1 MVSISPIHSKAAL
14 LIDED
19 TKRRRYMVIS
29 DLHIGFESHIY
40 TRGITFDE
48 EIFFD
53 EMIRELSDLIKSNRV
68 EAVILLGD
76 LKSTV
81 GGSISKQEWQKIPRF
96 FKLLSET
103 ADIYFVPGNHDSNV
117 RFLMPENINIMSSKG
132 MVLDDTLLVHG
143 HTMPTIARSYVKKI
157 VMGHIHPVFLRHN
170 SIINGQR
177 VWIYL
182 KIIKEAIFPTTQGT
196 LDLVIL
202 PAFNRYLYAINER
215 RYTKSIS
222 PIIDKAIKSNAVQQ
236 ALVVSLDGSIVGDI
250 ETLLKII

>member
-1 MVSISPIHSKAAL
+1 VVSISPIHSKAAL

-19 TKRRRYMVIS
+19 TKKRRYMVIS

-48 EIFFD
+48 MIFFD
-53 EMIRELSDLIKSNRV
+53 EMIRELSDLIESNKV
-68 EAVILLGD
+68 QALILLGD

-81 GGSISKQEWQKIPRF
+81 GSISRQEWQKIPRF
-96 FKLLSET
+96 FKLLSEIT
-103 ADIYFVPGNHDSNV
+103 DIYFVPGNHDSNI
-117 RFLMPENINIMSSKG
+117 RFLMPENINVMSSKG

-143 HTMPTIARSYVKKI
+143 HTMPTTARSYIKKI

-170 SIINGQR
+170 SVINGQR

-182 KIIKEAIFPTTQGT
+182 KIIKEAIFPGSQGT
-196 LDLVIL
+196 LDLIIL
-202 PAFNRYLYAINER
+202 PAYNRYLYAINER

-236 ALVVSLDGSIVGDI
+236 ALVVSLDGSIVGGI

>member
-1 MVSISPIHSKAAL
+1 VVSTSPIHSKAAL

-19 TKRRRYMVIS
+19 TKKRRYMVIS

-48 EIFFD
+48 MIFFD
-53 EMIRELSDLIKSNRV
+53 EMIRELSDLIKSNKV
-68 EAVILLGD
+68 QALILLGD

-81 GGSISKQEWQKIPRF
+81 GSISKQEWQKIPRF
-96 FKLLSET
+96 FKLLSEIT
-103 ADIYFVPGNHDSNV
+103 DIYFVPGNHDSNI
-117 RFLMPENINIMSSKG
+117 RFLTPENINVMSTKG

-143 HTMPTIARSYVKKI
+143 HTMPTTARSYIKKI

-170 SIINGQR
+170 SVINGQR

-182 KIIKEAIFPTTQGT
+182 KIVKEAIFPGSQGT
-196 LDLVIL
+196 LDLIIL
-202 PAFNRYLYAINER
+202 PAYNRYLYAINER

-236 ALVVSLDGSIVGDI
+236 ALVVSLDGSIVGGI

>member
-1 MVSISPIHSKAAL
+1 MVSISPIHSKAGL

-19 TKRRRYMVIS
+19 TKKRRYMVIS

-40 TRGITFDE
+40 TRGITFE
-48 EIFFD
+48 EMIFFD
-53 EMIRELSDLIKSNRV
+53 EMIRELSDLIKSNKV
-68 EAVILLGD
+68 QALILLGD

-81 GGSISKQEWQKIPRF
+81 GSISRQEWQKIPRF
-96 FKLLSET
+96 FKLLSEIT
-103 ADIYFVPGNHDSNV
+103 DIYFVPGNHDSNI
-117 RFLMPENINIMSSKG
+117 RFLMPENINVMSTKG

-143 HTMPTIARSYVKKI
+143 HTMPTTARSYIKKI

-170 SIINGQR
+170 SVINGQR

-182 KIIKEAIFPTTQGT
+182 KIVKGAIFPGSQGT
-196 LDLVIL
+196 LDLIIL
-202 PAFNRYLYAINER
+202 PAYNRYLYAINER

-236 ALVVSLDGSIVGDI
+236 ALVVSLDGSIVGGI

>member
-1 MVSISPIHSKAAL
+1 VVSISPIHSKAAL

-19 TKRRRYMVIS
+19 IKRQRYVVIS

-40 TRGITFDE
+40 TRGIAFDE
-48 EIFFD
+48 RIFFD
-53 EMIRELSDLIKSNRV
+53 EMIGELSDLIKSNKAQ
-68 EAVILLGD
+68 AVILLGD

-81 GGSISKQEWQKIPRF
+81 GSISRQEWQKIPRF
-96 FKLLSET
+96 FKLLSEIT
-103 ADIYFVPGNHDSNV
+103 DIYFVPGNHDSNI
-117 RFLMPENINIMSSKG
+117 RFLMPENINVMGSKG

-143 HTMPTIARSYVKKI
+143 HTMPTTARSYIKKI

-170 SIINGQR
+170 SVINGQR

-182 KIIKEAIFPTTQGT
+182 KIIKEAIFPGSQGT

-236 ALVVSLDGSIVGDI
+236 ALIVSLDGSIVGDI
-250 ETLLKII
+250 ETLLKLI

>member
-19 TKRRRYMVIS
+19 IKRQRYLVIS

-40 TRGITFDE
+40 SRGIAFDE
-48 EIFFD
+48 KIFFD
-53 EMIRELSDLIKSNRV
+53 EMIQELSDLIKSNRAQ
-68 EAVILLGD
+68 AVILLGD

-81 GGSISKQEWQKIPRF
+81 GSISRQEWQKIPRF
-96 FKLLSET
+96 FKLLSEIT
-103 ADIYFVPGNHDSNV
+103 DIYFVPGNHDSNI
-117 RFLMPENINIMSSKG
+117 RFLMPENINVMSSKG

-143 HTMPTIARSYVKKI
+143 HTMPTTARSYIKKI

-170 SIINGQR
+170 SVINGQR

-182 KIIKEAIFPTTQGT
+182 KIIKEAIFPGSQGT

-202 PAFNRYLYAINER
+202 PAFNKYLYAINER

-236 ALVVSLDGSIVGDI
+236 ALIVSLDGSIVGDI

>member
-19 TKRRRYMVIS
+19 IKRQRYLVIS

-40 TRGITFDE
+40 SRGIAFDE
-48 EIFFD
+48 KIFFD
-53 EMIRELSDLIKSNRV
+53 EMIQELSDLIKSNRAQ
-68 EAVILLGD
+68 AVILLGD

-81 GGSISKQEWQKIPRF
+81 GSISRQEWQKIPRF
-96 FKLLSET
+96 FKLLSEIT
-103 ADIYFVPGNHDSNV
+103 DIYFVPGNHDSNI
-117 RFLMPENINIMSSKG
+117 RFLMPENINVMSSKG

-143 HTMPTIARSYVKKI
+143 HTMPTTARSYIKKI

-170 SIINGQR
+170 SVINGQR

-182 KIIKEAIFPTTQGT
+182 KIIKEAIFPGSQGT

-236 ALVVSLDGSIVGDI
+236 ALIVSLDGSIVGDI

>member
-1 MVSISPIHSKAAL
+1 VVSISPIHSKAAL

-19 TKRRRYMVIS
+19 IKRQRYVVIS

-40 TRGITFDE
+40 TRGIAFDE
-48 EIFFD
+48 RIFFD
-53 EMIRELSDLIKSNRV
+53 EMIQELSDLIKSNKAQ
-68 EAVILLGD
+68 AVILLGD

-81 GGSISKQEWQKIPRF
+81 GSISKQEWQKIPRF
-96 FKLLSET
+96 FKLLSEIT
-103 ADIYFVPGNHDSNV
+103 DIYFVPGNHDSNI
-117 RFLMPENINIMSSKG
+117 RFLMPENINVMSSKG

-143 HTMPTIARSYVKKI
+143 HTMPTTARSYIKKI

-170 SIINGQR
+170 SVINGQR

-182 KIIKEAIFPTTQGT
+182 KIIKEAIFPGSQGT

-236 ALVVSLDGSIVGDI
+236 ALIVSLDGSIVGDI
-250 ETLLKII
+250 ETLMKII

>member
-1 MVSISPIHSKAAL
+1 VVSISPIHSKAAL

-19 TKRRRYMVIS
+19 IKRQRYVVIS

-40 TRGITFDE
+40 SRGIAFDE
-48 EIFFD
+48 KIFFD
-53 EMIRELSDLIKSNRV
+53 EMIQELLDLIKSNRAQ
-68 EAVILLGD
+68 AVILLGD

-81 GGSISKQEWQKIPRF
+81 GSISRQEWQKIPRF
-96 FKLLSET
+96 FKLLSEIT
-103 ADIYFVPGNHDSNV
+103 DIYFVPGNHDSNI
-117 RFLMPENINIMSSKG
+117 RFLMPENINVMSSKG

-143 HTMPTIARSYVKKI
+143 HTMPTTARSYIKKI

-170 SIINGQR
+170 SVINGQR

-182 KIIKEAIFPTTQGT
+182 KIIKEAIFPGSQGT

-236 ALVVSLDGSIVGDI
+236 ALIVSLDGSIVGDI

>member
-1 MVSISPIHSKAAL
+1 VVSISPIHSKAAL

-19 TKRRRYMVIS
+19 IKRQRYMVIS

-40 TRGITFDE
+40 TRGIAFDE
-48 EIFFD
+48 KIFFD
-53 EMIRELSDLIKSNRV
+53 EMIGELSDLIKSNKAQ
-68 EAVILLGD
+68 AVILLGD

-81 GGSISKQEWQKIPRF
+81 GSISRQEWQKIPRF
-96 FKLLSET
+96 FKLLSEIT
-103 ADIYFVPGNHDSNV
+103 DIYFVPGNHDSNI
-117 RFLMPENINIMSSKG
+117 RFLMPENINVMSSKG

-143 HTMPTIARSYVKKI
+143 HTMPTTARSYIKKI

-170 SIINGQR
+170 SVINGQR

-182 KIIKEAIFPTTQGT
+182 KIIKEAIFPGSQGT
-196 LDLVIL
+196 LDLVVL

-236 ALVVSLDGSIVGDI
+236 ALIVSLDGSIVGDI

>member
-1 MVSISPIHSKAAL
+1 VVSISPIHSKAAL

-19 TKRRRYMVIS
+19 IKRQRYMVIS

-40 TRGITFDE
+40 TRGIAFDE
-48 EIFFD
+48 KIFFD
-53 EMIRELSDLIKSNRV
+53 EMIQELSDLIKSNRV
-68 EAVILLGD
+68 QAVILLGD

-81 GGSISKQEWQKIPRF
+81 GSISRQEWQKIPRF
-96 FKLLSET
+96 FKLLSEIT
-103 ADIYFVPGNHDSNV
+103 DIYFVPGNHDSNI
-117 RFLMPENINIMSSKG
+117 RFLMPENINITSSKG

-143 HTMPTIARSYVKKI
+143 HTMPTTARSYIKKI

-170 SIINGQR
+170 SVINGQR

-182 KIIKEAIFPTTQGT
+182 KIIKEAIFPGSQGT

-236 ALVVSLDGSIVGDI
+236 ALIVSLDGSIVGDI

>member
-1 MVSISPIHSKAAL
+1 VVSISPIHSKAAL

-19 TKRRRYMVIS
+19 IKRQRYMVIS

-40 TRGITFDE
+40 TRGIAFDE
-48 EIFFD
+48 KIFFD
-53 EMIRELSDLIKSNRV
+53 EMIQELSDLIKSNRV
-68 EAVILLGD
+68 QAVILLGD

-81 GGSISKQEWQKIPRF
+81 GSISRQEWQKIPRF
-96 FKLLSET
+96 FKLLSEIT
-103 ADIYFVPGNHDSNV
+103 DIYFVPGNHDSNI
-117 RFLMPENINIMSSKG
+117 RFLMPENINVMSSKG
-132 MVLDDTLLVHG
+132 MVLDDTLLLHG
-143 HTMPTIARSYVKKI
+143 HTMPTTARSYIKKI

-170 SIINGQR
+170 SVINGQR

-182 KIIKEAIFPTTQGT
+182 KIIKEAIFPGSQGT

-222 PIIDKAIKSNAVQQ
+222 PIIDKTIKSNAVQQ
-236 ALVVSLDGSIVGDI
+236 ALIVSLDGSIVGDI

>member
-1 MVSISPIHSKAAL
+1 VVSISPIHSKAAL

-19 TKRRRYMVIS
+19 IKRQRYLVIS

-40 TRGITFDE
+40 SRGIAFDE
-48 EIFFD
+48 KIFFD
-53 EMIRELSDLIKSNRV
+53 EMIQELSDLIKSNRAQ
-68 EAVILLGD
+68 AVILLGD

-81 GGSISKQEWQKIPRF
+81 GSISRQEWQKIPRF
-96 FKLLSET
+96 FKLLSEIT
-103 ADIYFVPGNHDSNV
+103 DIYFVPGNHDSNI
-117 RFLMPENINIMSSKG
+117 RFLMPENINVMSSKG

-143 HTMPTIARSYVKKI
+143 HTMPTTARSYIKKI

-170 SIINGQR
+170 SVINGQR

-182 KIIKEAIFPTTQGT
+182 KIIKEAIFPGSQGT

-202 PAFNRYLYAINER
+202 PAFNKYLYAINER

-236 ALVVSLDGSIVGDI
+236 ALIVSLDGSIVGDI

>member
-1 MVSISPIHSKAAL
+1 MHSKAAL

-19 TKRRRYMVIS
+19 IKRQRYVVIS

-40 TRGITFDE
+40 TRGIAFDE
-48 EIFFD
+48 RIFFD
-53 EMIRELSDLIKSNRV
+53 GMIQELSDLIKSNKAQ
-68 EAVILLGD
+68 AVILLGD

-81 GGSISKQEWQKIPRF
+81 GSISKQEWQKIPRF
-96 FKLLSET
+96 FKLLSEIT
-103 ADIYFVPGNHDSNV
+103 DIYFVPGNHDSNI
-117 RFLMPENINIMSSKG
+117 RFLMPENINVMSSKG

-143 HTMPTIARSYVKKI
+143 HTMPTTARSYIKKI

-170 SIINGQR
+170 SVINGQR

-182 KIIKEAIFPTTQGT
+182 KIIKEAIFPGSQGT

-236 ALVVSLDGSIVGDI
+236 ALIVSLDGSIVGDI
-250 ETLLKII
+250 ETLMKII

>member
-1 MVSISPIHSKAAL
+1 VVSISPIHSQAAL
-14 LIDED
+14 LIDEYI
-19 TKRRRYMVIS
+19 KRRRYLVIS

-40 TRGITFDE
+40 TRGIAFDE
-48 EIFFD
+48 KIFFD
-53 EMIRELSDLIKSNRV
+53 EMIQELSDLIKSNKAQ
-68 EAVILLGD
+68 AVILLGD

-81 GGSISKQEWQKIPRF
+81 GSISRQEWQKIPRF
-96 FKLLSET
+96 FKLLSEIT
-103 ADIYFVPGNHDSNV
+103 DIYFVPGNHDSNI
-117 RFLMPENINIMSSKG
+117 RFLMPENINVMSSKG

-143 HTMPTIARSYVKKI
+143 HTMPTIARSYIKKI
-157 VMGHIHPVFLRHN
+157 IMGHIHPVFLRHN
-170 SIINGQR
+170 SVINGQR

-236 ALVVSLDGSIVGDI
+236 ALIVSLDGSIVGDI
-250 ETLLKII
+250 ETLMKII

>member
-19 TKRRRYMVIS
+19 IKRQRYVVIS

-40 TRGITFDE
+40 TRGIAFDE
-48 EIFFD
+48 RIFFD
-53 EMIRELSDLIKSNRV
+53 EMIGELSDLIKSNKAQ
-68 EAVILLGD
+68 AVILLGD

-81 GGSISKQEWQKIPRF
+81 GSISRLEWQKIPRF
-96 FKLLSET
+96 FKLLSEIT
-103 ADIYFVPGNHDSNV
+103 DIYFVPGNHDSNI
-117 RFLMPENINIMSSKG
+117 RFLMPENINITSSKG

-143 HTMPTIARSYVKKI
+143 HTMPTTARSYIKKI

-170 SIINGQR
+170 SVINGQR

-182 KIIKEAIFPTTQGT
+182 KIIKEAIFPGSQGT
-196 LDLVIL
+196 LDLVVL

-236 ALVVSLDGSIVGDI
+236 ALIVSLDGSIVGDI

>member
-19 TKRRRYMVIS
+19 TKKRRYMVIS

-48 EIFFD
+48 MIFFD
-53 EMIRELSDLIKSNRV
+53 EMIRELSDLIKSNKV
-68 EAVILLGD
+68 QALILLGD

-81 GGSISKQEWQKIPRF
+81 GSISRQEWQKIPRF
-96 FKLLSET
+96 FKLLSEIT
-103 ADIYFVPGNHDSNV
+103 DIYFVPGNHDSNI
-117 RFLMPENINIMSSKG
+117 RFLTPENINVMSTKG

-143 HTMPTIARSYVKKI
+143 HTMPTTARSYIKKI

-170 SIINGQR
+170 SVINGQR

-182 KIIKEAIFPTTQGT
+182 KIVKEAIFPGSQGT
-196 LDLVIL
+196 LDLIIL
-202 PAFNRYLYAINER
+202 PAYNRYLYAINER

-236 ALVVSLDGSIVGDI
+236 ALVVSLDGSIVGGI

>member
-1 MVSISPIHSKAAL
+1 VVSISPIHSKAAL

-19 TKRRRYMVIS
+19 IKRQRYMVIS

-40 TRGITFDE
+40 TRGIAFDE
-48 EIFFD
+48 KIFFD
-53 EMIRELSDLIKSNRV
+53 EMIQELSDLIKSNRV
-68 EAVILLGD
+68 QAVILLGD

-81 GGSISKQEWQKIPRF
+81 GSISRQEWQKIPRF
-96 FKLLSET
+96 FKLLSEIT
-103 ADIYFVPGNHDSNV
+103 DIYFVPGNHDSNI
-117 RFLMPENINIMSSKG
+117 RFLMPENINVMSSKG
-132 MVLDDTLLVHG
+132 MVLDDTLLLHG
-143 HTMPTIARSYVKKI
+143 HTMPTTARSYIKKI

-170 SIINGQR
+170 SVINGQR

-182 KIIKEAIFPTTQGT
+182 KIIKEAIFPGSQGT

-236 ALVVSLDGSIVGDI
+236 ALIVSLDGSIVGDI

>member
-19 TKRRRYMVIS
+19 TKKRRYMVIS

-48 EIFFD
+48 MIFFD
-53 EMIRELSDLIKSNRV
+53 EMIRELSDLIKSNKV
-68 EAVILLGD
+68 QALILLGD

-81 GGSISKQEWQKIPRF
+81 GSISRQEWQKIPRF
-96 FKLLSET
+96 FKLLSEIT
-103 ADIYFVPGNHDSNV
+103 DIYFVPGNHDSNI
-117 RFLMPENINIMSSKG
+117 RFLMPENINVMSTKG

-143 HTMPTIARSYVKKI
+143 HTMPTTARSYIKKI

-170 SIINGQR
+170 SVINGQR

-182 KIIKEAIFPTTQGT
+182 KIVKEAIFPGSQGT
-196 LDLVIL
+196 LDLIIL
-202 PAFNRYLYAINER
+202 PAYNRYLYAINER

-236 ALVVSLDGSIVGDI
+236 ALVVSLDGSIVGGI